1 MSKLLIKNVILV
13 MPDHMIPSAS
23 LLIEDGRIAEI
34 GRDLKNDCCE
44 VIDGDGLY
52 LGPGLIDIH
61 THGAKDKFIQDD
73 PKRASDHLFEH
84 GVTSALTALYYNM
97 TADQYLAAIKLLKEC
112 IESGE
117 MNNLL
122 GFYMEGPY
130 LNPNYGCSRE
140 NNPWLDAPK
149 KENYMKIIE
158 EALPYAKVWCVAP
171 EREGIIDFVKDVKE
185 KAPQAIF
192 SVAHSEAAP
201 EEVERLIPY
210 GLRLSTHHT
219 NATGTRFKYSE
230 CRGVCVDEVVNYR
243 DEIYAELICDSY
255 GMHVDPYMLR
265 LVKKIKGENRIILIS
280 DNYPCDGIP
289 PKGYE
294 YLTDLNFDDAGEI
307 AGSKL
312 SLDLACRNMMMH
324 TGSSICDVFRYASTN
339 PADLLGRYDL
349 GRIGVGCEADLVL
362 TDHLFNIKGTISKG
376 EIKKWQKNSL

>member
-1 MSKLLIKNVILV
+1 MSKILIQNVILV
-13 MPDHMIPSAS
+13 LPDHMIPNGS
-23 LLIEDGRIAEI
+23 LLIEDGKIADY
-34 GRDLKNDCCE
+34 GRDIKCDDCE
-44 VIDGDGLY
+44 VIDGEGRY

-61 THGAKDKFIQDD
+61 THGAKDQFIQED
-73 PKRASDHLFEH
+73 PQKASDFLFDR
-84 GVTSALTALYYNM
+84 GVTSVLVALYYNM
-97 TADQYLAAIKLLKEC
+97 NKEQYLAAIRKLKGF
-112 IESGE
+112 IASGKAKNI
-117 MNNLL
+117 M

-140 NNPWLDAPK
+140 NNPWLDAPTP
-149 KENYMKIIE
+149 ERYAEIID

-171 EREGIIDFVKDVKE
+171 EREGLLTFVKDVK
-185 KAPQAIF
+185 KKDPNAIF

-201 EEVERLIPY
+201 EEVEALIPY
-210 GLRLSTHHT
+210 GLKLSTHHT

-265 LVKKIKGENRIILIS
+265 LIKKIKGEKRIILIS

-294 YLTDLNFDDAGEI
+294 YLTDLNFDNAGEI

-339 PADLLGRYDL
+339 PADLLGRNDL
-349 GRIGVGCEADLVL
+349 GRIAVGTDADLVL
-362 TDHLFNIKGTISKG
+362 TDHLFNIQGTISKG
-376 EIKKWQKNSL
+376 EIKKWQKISL